1 MTNEKLEKELK
12 ETQEAIKWLSDT
24 TARLVDV
31 LIVKGDI
38 DSLDKSYMRGDL
50 SKDEYIQKYKEQ
62 NSLDNLFNMMFQTT
76 AFTDKKENH
85 NDK

>member
-1 MTNEKLEKELK
+1 MTNEELEKELK
-12 ETQEAIKWLSDT
+12 ETQEAVTWLSDT
-24 TARLVDV
+24 CARLVDV
-31 LIVKGDI
+31 LIVKGNI
-38 DSLDKSYMRGDL
+38 DSLDKSYMRGEL

-76 AFTDKKENH
+76 AFTDKKDNN

>member
-76 AFTDKKENH
+76 AFTDKKGESQ
-85 NDK
+85 

>member
-1 MTNEKLEKELK
+1 MTNEELEKELK

-38 DSLDKSYMRGDL
+38 DTLDKSYMRGDL

-62 NSLDNLFNMMFQTT
+62 NSLGYLFNQMFQTT
-76 AFTDKKENH
+76 TFTDKQDNN